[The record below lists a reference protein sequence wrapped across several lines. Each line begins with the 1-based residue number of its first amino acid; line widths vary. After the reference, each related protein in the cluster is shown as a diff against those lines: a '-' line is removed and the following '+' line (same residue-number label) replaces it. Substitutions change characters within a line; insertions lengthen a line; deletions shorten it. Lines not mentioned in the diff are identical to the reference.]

1 MRWYYAHYVPSGPCA
16 AVNYQMRRMKKASV
30 KSIALRRSSRNVYT
44 SDTFCYR
51 NEWIIDYFDGV
62 HSELNSKVGSPELSG
77 RRNGT
82 GPFFNHQLVCLFI
95 GTTDNVPA
103 VQVAPWAVNS
113 GEWSQSNTY
122 LPRQA
127 ALRVYCCGLT
137 DRCSQRDE
145 F

>member
-1 MRWYYAHYVPSGPCA
+1 MVIQHKQSRLLSCVVVLCTLCA
-16 AVNYQMRRMKKASV
+16 EWSLLCVNCQMRRMKKASA
-30 KSIALRRSSRNVYT
+30 KSTALRRSSRSVYT
-44 SDTFCYR
+44 SDTLCWR

-62 HSELNSKVGSPELSG
+62 HSELIISLCACSSAQQTTCLLYKWHLGDKVLLI
-77 RRNGT
+77 
-82 GPFFNHQLVCLFI
+82 QQ
-95 GTTDNVPA
+95 A
-103 VQVAPWAVNS
+103 NS

-137 DRCSQRDE
+137 DRCSQWDK